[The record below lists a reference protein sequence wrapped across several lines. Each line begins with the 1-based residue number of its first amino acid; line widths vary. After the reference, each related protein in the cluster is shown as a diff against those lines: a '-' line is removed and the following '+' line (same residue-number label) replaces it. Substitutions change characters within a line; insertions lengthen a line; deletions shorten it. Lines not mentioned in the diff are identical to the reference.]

1 MFNLALISAAGI
13 CAETVIKEHQV
24 SITQVRSKDTNK
36 KKTGSIILETSNGEQ
51 VYRKVVMLGENFDFT
66 YFRPSEWNIKV

>member
-1 MFNLALISAAGI
+1 MFSLDLISAAGI
-13 CAETVIKEHQV
+13 CAEIVIKEHQV

-51 VYRKVVMLGENFDFT
+51 VYRKVVC
-66 YFRPSEWNIKV
+66 